1 MKPLAL
7 PDAERL
13 KAAEG
18 WFELG
23 DHVEADAELDK
34 VTAACRSHPNVLA
47 LRWQIHAKA
56 KHWELCADI
65 GQALVNGAV
74 KRPTSWLYRSAALH
88 ALGCTQDALDQLE

>member
-65 GQALVNGAV
+65 GHLPVGDGCGAAG
-74 KRPTSWLYRSAALH
+74 RRL
-88 ALGCTQDALDQLE
+88 DA